1 MLPIRMVL
9 CVNLLL
15 LLFSVSRSEKFQVHG
30 PAAPVVVSPSEDSVL
45 PCYLSPDINAEDL
58 QIRWSFEGSAAPVC
72 LYQNRR
78 YHSDTQNPDYRGRTE
93 LFLEQLPR
101 GNVSLKLTDVKL
113 SDHGQYKCL
122 VESVKHYGDTLID
135 LVVRTVSVSLH
146 SPGGGQTQLLCRSEG
161 WFPSPAVIWTDRDG
175 HDVTSLSSTTVERD
189 SQGHLSVSNYIPVQQ
204 ESNIFSCLVR
214 STQPKGDW
222 ESQIHISNFF
232 PGPSGWMV
240 ALCVTAA
247 VIVVASVLLVIQWK
261 RMDNLDT
268 LLESEL
274 CYINALNGIPLIKAE
289 IDAVKQAPLLKSQ
302 WQLLCSAA
310 ADVTLDPDTARYFT
324 LSENGKRVRSA
335 EVTKLPNSPLRFNSC
350 VLSREGF
357 TSGRHYWD
365 VEVNDRWIIGVTRAS
380 AERKGLIIISPCWG
394 YWCLY
399 SDSSAFFALTDPE
412 TRLPLNLQ
420 PRRVGV
426 CVDIEEKKVSFYTVE
441 SRTHI
446 YTFTDMEFSE
456 LDKIYPVF
464 WTHDKFNDLVLQP
477 PSRSEDETHPLLIS
491 TG

>member
-189 SQGHLSVSNYIPVQQ
+189 SQGHLSVSSYIPVQQ

-222 ESQIHISNFF
+222 ESQIHISRDFF

-261 RMDNLDT
+261 RMD
-268 LLESEL
+268 SMW
-274 CYINALNGIPLIKAE
+274 
-289 IDAVKQAPLLKSQ
+289 S
-302 WQLLCSAA
+302 
-310 ADVTLDPDTARYFT
+310 
-324 LSENGKRVRSA
+324 
-335 EVTKLPNSPLRFNSC
+335 
-350 VLSREGF
+350 
-357 TSGRHYWD
+357 
-365 VEVNDRWIIGVTRAS
+365 
-380 AERKGLIIISPCWG
+380 
-394 YWCLY
+394 LY
-399 SDSSAFFALTDPE
+399 T
-412 TRLPLNLQ
+412 
-420 PRRVGV
+420 
-426 CVDIEEKKVSFYTVE
+426 
-441 SRTHI
+441 
-446 YTFTDMEFSE
+446 
-456 LDKIYPVF
+456 
-464 WTHDKFNDLVLQP
+464 
-477 PSRSEDETHPLLIS
+477 
-491 TG
+491 

>member
-222 ESQIHISNFF
+222 ESQIHIS
-232 PGPSGWMV
+232 
-240 ALCVTAA
+240 
-247 VIVVASVLLVIQWK
+247 K
-261 RMDNLDT
+261 
-268 LLESEL
+268 
-274 CYINALNGIPLIKAE
+274 
-289 IDAVKQAPLLKSQ
+289 